1 MLQRPLGSRHDDDD
15 VSGDDDEEAKR
26 LHEQRPLIGKD
37 ELHCRRYNL
46 QELAQAAL
54 RVPSNQELRHLRRKA
69 PLVPSQPHGHD
80 GAGGRKEDHDWS
92 LAPGAPRLSPRSC
105 PGCRFRR
112 RTRTADTSICEERGR
127 KANIGIFRQLSR
139 FPSLRS

>member
-26 LHEQRPLIGKD
+26 LREHRPLIGKD

-54 RVPSNQELRHLRRKA
+54 RVPSNQELRHLCRKA
-69 PLVPSQPHGHD
+69 PLAPATTASLTAMMALAD
-80 GAGGRKEDHDWS
+80 GRKITIGHWH
-92 LAPGAPRLSPRSC
+92 
-105 PGCRFRR
+105 
-112 RTRTADTSICEERGR
+112 RGR
-127 KANIGIFRQLSR
+127 HG
-139 FPSLRS
+139 